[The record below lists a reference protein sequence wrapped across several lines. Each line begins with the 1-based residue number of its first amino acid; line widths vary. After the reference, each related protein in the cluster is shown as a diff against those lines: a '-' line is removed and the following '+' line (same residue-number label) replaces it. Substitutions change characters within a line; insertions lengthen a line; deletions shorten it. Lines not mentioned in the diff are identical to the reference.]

1 VFVDKHGNGYL
12 VEQVREV
19 GVSLDGMVGKGIRV
33 LSSWVGFSCLTVLFL
48 AVDRSKVILEVLV
61 YVWCWREDKRR
72 WCR

>member
-1 VFVDKHGNGYL
+1 
-12 VEQVREV
+12 
-19 GVSLDGMVGKGIRV
+19 VSLDGMVGKGIRV